1 MIYLGHAF
9 AIFLIVKSKYRI
21 IAFFIVLVAF
31 STAKP
36 LSPSVSIRYDD
47 ILSGMSPSSSIGIM
61 LGIDEDRYTGFD
73 TDTSGENMRLIIG
86 WRWTVIGLG
95 TVKDADENVYAQY
108 TFGGRYEMMKNLFS
122 TVEYVMA
129 PDFPDDSD
137 GSSSSDFLRVAI
149 TINF

>member
-1 MIYLGHAF
+1 MNSRF
-9 AIFLIVKSKYRI
+9 SLIV
-21 IAFFIVLVAF
+21 FFIVLVAYA
-31 STAKP
+31 TARP

-47 ILSGMSPSSSIGIM
+47 ILSGMTPSSSIGIM
-61 LGIDEDRYTGFD
+61 LGIDENRYTGFD
-73 TDTSGENMRLIIG
+73 TDTSGDNMRLIIG
-86 WRWTVIGLG
+86 WKWTVIGLG

-137 GSSSSDFLRVAI
+137 ASSSSDFLRVAI

>member
-1 MIYLGHAF
+1 MNSRF
-9 AIFLIVKSKYRI
+9 NLIV
-21 IAFFIVLVAF
+21 FFIVLVAF
-31 STAKP
+31 ATARP

-47 ILSGMSPSSSIGIM
+47 ILSGMTPSSSIGIM
-61 LGIDEDRYTGFD
+61 LGIDENRYTGFD
-73 TDTSGENMRLIIG
+73 TDTDGNNMRLIVG
-86 WRWTVIGLG
+86 WKWTVIGLG

-108 TFGGRYEMMKNLFS
+108 TFGGRYELMKNLFS

-149 TINF
+149 TINFQI